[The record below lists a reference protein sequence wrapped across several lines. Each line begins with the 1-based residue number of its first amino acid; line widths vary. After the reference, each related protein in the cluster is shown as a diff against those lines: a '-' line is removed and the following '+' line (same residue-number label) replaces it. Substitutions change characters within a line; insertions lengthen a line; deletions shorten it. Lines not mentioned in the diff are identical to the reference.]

1 MRVES
6 LSRDHTAQ
14 LAGERAQLEQA
25 RLAAEHAEHEAR
37 QAAAQA
43 KAEVMQIARAQLSEA
58 VVHLLATGKAPE
70 WLAEVA
76 PEVAT
81 ILPTVISKGR
91 RIPRLIGPQSSGQIT
106 SIGGGALDDL
116 RAILAAMGLHEA
128 AKPEGM
134 RRGIWVRSSDIEAI
148 SGGTIGAKRRPISP
162 EDWGMAPSLAGP
174 MSHHWRHL
182 SAS

>member
-70 WLAEVA
+70 WLAEAA
-76 PEVAT
+76 PEGAT

-91 RIPRLIGPQSSGQIT
+91 RIPRLFGPQATGALTPIR
-106 SIGGGALDDL
+106 GGGLDN
-116 RAILAAMGLHEA
+116 
-128 AKPEGM
+128 
-134 RRGIWVRSSDIEAI
+134 
-148 SGGTIGAKRRPISP
+148 
-162 EDWGMAPSLAGP
+162 
-174 MSHHWRHL
+174 L
-182 SAS
+182 SAI

>member
-134 RRGIWVRSSDIEAI
+134 RRGIWVRSSDIEAVSCGCT
-148 SGGTIGAKRRPISP
+148 SGGRVRS
-162 EDWGMAPSLAGP
+162 
-174 MSHHWRHL
+174 
-182 SAS
+182 SAREGGIWSRFVRW